1 MNKFQQIVFL
11 LTVWSGAY
19 ACNQTSVIPTDE
31 NFNFGWQFYKSND
44 TSSLPPASVTW
55 EPVDLPHTPNL
66 EQLTVKDQWQGICFY
81 KKSFTCD
88 SNSRNKITSLQ
99 FDAAMNV
106 ADVWVNGKKMAHHLG
121 GYLPFVMDISEAIR
135 FDTVNT
141 VLVRLDNR
149 DNPVTGPK
157 PLKILDFNMYG
168 GLYRNVHRIVKE
180 KIHLSNPMQADVI
193 AGGGVFFS
201 TTLANKQ
208 QASFEIKSHVRNQT
222 DQPVK
227 IKITHQLQ
235 DKTGKTVAK
244 LQSSQTLIE
253 SQKDADVVLKGS
265 IDLPQLWSPAAP
277 NLYVLKTEVYHNG
290 KLTDMQTDRVGIR
303 SIHITPEGL
312 WLNDEKTFL
321 RGVNRHQEYP
331 YVGYALSDAAQ
342 YRDAY
347 KIKQAGF
354 DFVRCSHYP
363 MSPAFLNACDELGIM
378 VLDAILGW
386 QYFGNYA
393 FEKLALRSCR
403 ELIRRDRN
411 HPCIL
416 AWELSINET
425 EMPKSFTDSAQ
436 IIAHEEF
443 PYNGCY
449 SAGWMRQPY
458 DIYIEARQHRHGLY
472 PEKPLLVS
480 EYGDWEYFAQNAGFN
495 QQNWDNLLEEER
507 NSRQPPYSGEKRM
520 LQQALNIQEAHND
533 NLSTHAFADA
543 YWVMF
548 DYNRG
553 MAADQEYSGIMDIF
567 RLPKFSAYFFQS
579 QRDYSSTDLFAKPMV
594 FIASYWT
601 PGESQQVRIFSNCK
615 EVELFIDG
623 QSAGRKKPD
632 NNPLTSHLNHPPF
645 TFGVSCDKP
654 GTIKAVGYID
664 NKKMAEHA
672 ISTPS
677 APESI
682 TLKVD
687 ESGISPTKN
696 DIIFVYAI
704 ITDHNHTIVHNYNG
718 EITFSVDGAT
728 LIGPAKVN
736 AQAGIATAL
745 IRTGT
750 SSSNVNIKATTSGL
764 KINSTNIQMN
774 Y

>member
-1 MNKFQQIVFL
+1 
-11 LTVWSGAY
+11 
-19 ACNQTSVIPTDE
+19 
-31 NFNFGWQFYKSND
+31 
-44 TSSLPPASVTW
+44 
-55 EPVDLPHTPNL
+55 
-66 EQLTVKDQWQGICFY
+66 
-81 KKSFTCD
+81 
-88 SNSRNKITSLQ
+88 
-99 FDAAMNV
+99 
-106 ADVWVNGKKMAHHLG
+106 
-121 GYLPFVMDISEAIR
+121 
-135 FDTVNT
+135 
-141 VLVRLDNR
+141 
-149 DNPVTGPK
+149 
-157 PLKILDFNMYG
+157 
-168 GLYRNVHRIVKE
+168 
-180 KIHLSNPMQADVI
+180 
-193 AGGGVFFS
+193 
-201 TTLANKQ
+201 
-208 QASFEIKSHVRNQT
+208 
-222 DQPVK
+222 
-227 IKITHQLQ
+227 
-235 DKTGKTVAK
+235 
-244 LQSSQTLIE
+244 
-253 SQKDADVVLKGS
+253 
-265 IDLPQLWSPAAP
+265 
-277 NLYVLKTEVYHNG
+277 
-290 KLTDMQTDRVGIR
+290 
-303 SIHITPEGL
+303 
-312 WLNDEKTFL
+312 
-321 RGVNRHQEYP
+321 
-331 YVGYALSDAAQ
+331 
-342 YRDAY
+342 
-347 KIKQAGF
+347 
-354 DFVRCSHYP
+354 
-363 MSPAFLNACDELGIM
+363 
-378 VLDAILGW
+378 
-386 QYFGNYA
+386 
-393 FEKLALRSCR
+393 
-403 ELIRRDRN
+403 
-411 HPCIL
+411 
-416 AWELSINET
+416 
-425 EMPKSFTDSAQ
+425 
-436 IIAHEEF
+436 
-443 PYNGCY
+443 
-449 SAGWMRQPY
+449 
-458 DIYIEARQHRHGLY
+458 
-472 PEKPLLVS
+472 LVS

-507 NSRQPPYSGEKRM
+507 NSRQPRYSGEKRM

-553 MAADQEYSGIMDIF
+553 MAADHEYSGIMDIF

-601 PGESQQVRIFSNCK
+601 PGESQNVRIFSNCT

-672 ISTPS
+672 ISTPA

-704 ITDHNHTIVHNYNG
+704 ITDHNHTVVHNYNG

-728 LIGPAKVN
+728 LIGPAKVS
-736 AQAGIATAL
+736 AQAGIATTL